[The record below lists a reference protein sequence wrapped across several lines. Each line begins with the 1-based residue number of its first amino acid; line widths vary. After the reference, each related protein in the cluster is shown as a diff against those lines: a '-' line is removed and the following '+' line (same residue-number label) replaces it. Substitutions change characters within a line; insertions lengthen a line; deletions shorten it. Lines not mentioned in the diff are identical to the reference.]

1 MSSKVCPI
9 TEVCARVAMRPVAT
23 ITVATC
29 VVCCTERGRSV
40 TFDMP
45 SAFQS
50 VTTTVCMFT
59 MCNIYA
65 FKIGSVT
72 HLHIKWRAWLN
83 AIG

>member
-9 TEVCARVAMRPVAT
+9 TEVCARAAMRPVAT

-50 VTTTVCMFT
+50 VATMVLLIRCVCLLCVISMRL
-59 MCNIYA
+59 
-65 FKIGSVT
+65 KLEV
-72 HLHIKWRAWLN
+72 
-83 AIG
+83 